1 MNRKKR
7 ILILYADAGFG
18 HRSAALAVKAG
29 LEEKYGDQC
38 QIEMVNP
45 LQDERT
51 PFYLRDSQADYDT
64 MIRSVPELYKLGYD
78 VSDST
83 VPTLVVETAMILM
96 LYDAMNDL
104 VKRTKPDV
112 IVSTY
117 PLYQAPLDAV
127 FTMKQLN
134 IPIVTVV
141 TDLVNVHRAW
151 FNIVIEK
158 LMVPTPNVQQQAT
171 KAGLSGE
178 KVFITGIPVSTTIA
192 REKRSKKQIRADLG
206 LDPDR
211 FIILVAGSKRVDGL
225 PEILDGL
232 NHSGHPVELVLVA
245 GGDEELYQ
253 CMRLVD
259 WHLPVRIYNYVDF
272 IPALLNAS
280 DAVICKSGGLI
291 VSETM
296 AAGLPMILINVLPG
310 QESGNAEYVISNG
323 SGEMAESSSQLL
335 EIIAHWLENDRLVWN
350 QRRVCSVNHGKPES
364 AFTIADEIYQLSQIE
379 IQPRKAGHL
388 FERSHLASLLRKKYR
403 LDIKLRSKQMEK
415 DA

>member
-1 MNRKKR
+1 MNCKKR

-96 LYDAMNDL
+96 FYDAMNDL

-117 PLYQAPLDAV
+117 PLYQVPLDAV

-151 FNIVIEK
+151 FNV
-158 LMVPTPNVQQQAT
+158 VDR
-171 KAGLSGE
+171 KADGSH
-178 KVFITGIPVSTTIA
+178 
-192 REKRSKKQIRADLG
+192 SKCA
-206 LDPDR
+206 
-211 FIILVAGSKRVDGL
+211 
-225 PEILDGL
+225 
-232 NHSGHPVELVLVA
+232 
-245 GGDEELYQ
+245 
-253 CMRLVD
+253 
-259 WHLPVRIYNYVDF
+259 
-272 IPALLNAS
+272 
-280 DAVICKSGGLI
+280 
-291 VSETM
+291 
-296 AAGLPMILINVLPG
+296 AAG
-310 QESGNAEYVISNG
+310 
-323 SGEMAESSSQLL
+323 
-335 EIIAHWLENDRLVWN
+335 N
-350 QRRVCSVNHGKPES
+350 QSRPFR
-364 AFTIADEIYQLSQIE
+364 
-379 IQPRKAGHL
+379 
-388 FERSHLASLLRKKYR
+388 
-403 LDIKLRSKQMEK
+403 
-415 DA
+415 